1 MKHSSR
7 LVGWCAPACVL
18 VLAQALL
25 ACEAEEAAAP
35 VQAGFAEVW
44 DQGIADSI
52 GLAKVTTTTT
62 AKDGSTTYTFDPASG
77 PMCLRGDP
85 FKMSIRDANSDNLL
99 IFLQG
104 GGACWSDFCLAI
116 LKAPEGIPTLDVLDP
131 AKPDNPW
138 KDWNVAYL
146 PYCDGSMFAGDND
159 LDDDADGKMD
169 RFHRGLRNVT
179 AALDQA
185 VARFPAPKRIVLAG
199 SSGGAFG
206 TIPSVLLVRKLWPT
220 VPILI
225 VQDSGTGVARE
236 GDPAFLAKLVKE
248 FGVEAFFPES
258 CKSCSGASHLT
269 PLLAWVLRQDKNIR
283 VAAFSSY
290 NDLIMADIFLGV
302 TPDQFKAGLLAA
314 TSLLHNEFPSRYK
327 RFFINGKM
335 HTTMLGDASGI
346 IGDDLG
352 AVTLPSDVLP
362 KLAEIELG
370 HIADTQIGN
379 VTMAQWLAAARDD
392 SAQWLDLLQ

>member
-1 MKHSSR
+1 MTHTSR
-7 LVGWCAPACVL
+7 LFGSWFHACALVWAAALPACASEDAATP
-18 VLAQALL
+18 AQS
-25 ACEAEEAAAP
+25 
-35 VQAGFAEVW
+35 GFAEVW
-44 DQGIADSI
+44 DQGIADYV
-52 GLAKVTTTTT
+52 GLAQVTTTTL

-85 FKMSIRDANSDNLL
+85 FKMSIRDNNSDNLL

-116 LKAPEGIPTLDVLDP
+116 LKAPAGIPTLDVLDP

-159 LDDDADGKMD
+159 LDDDADGNKD

-185 VARFPAPKRIVLAG
+185 VAKFPAPKQIVLAG

-206 TIPSVLLVRKLWPT
+206 TIPSVMLVRKMWPT

-225 VQDSGTGVARE
+225 VQDSGTGVARD
-236 GDPAFLAKLVKE
+236 GDPAFLAKLVQE
-248 FGVEAFFPES
+248 FGVEQFFPAS

-290 NDLIMADIFLGV
+290 NDLIMADIFLGL
-302 TPDQFKAGLLAA
+302 TPDQFKTGLLAA
-314 TSLLHNEFPSRYK
+314 TSLLHKEFPSRYK

-370 HIADTQIGN
+370 HIADTQIGG